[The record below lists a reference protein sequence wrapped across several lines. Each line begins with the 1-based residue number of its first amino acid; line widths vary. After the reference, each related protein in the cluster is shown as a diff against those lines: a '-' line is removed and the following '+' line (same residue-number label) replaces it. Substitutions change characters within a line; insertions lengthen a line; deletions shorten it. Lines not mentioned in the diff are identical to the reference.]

1 MPINLACNNLQ
12 GSIRKN
18 RKISKQ
24 SSEKNFMIMR
34 DIILKP
40 SLYLFKK
47 LSLEELCRLMI
58 IRMRTLISEIFIT
71 MLMMIMLMNSL
82 IDKNPSKSM
91 IKKRMKMKIQKI
103 HMRMVEEEVED
114 RNILRTIT

>member
-12 GSIRKN
+12 DSIRKN

-24 SSEKNFMIMR
+24 WLEMNFMIMR

-40 SLYLFKK
+40 SLYLFKR

-58 IRMRTLISEIFIT
+58 IRMRSLISETFIT
-71 MLMMIMLMNSL
+71 IPMMITLMNSL
-82 IDKNPSKSM
+82 IDKNPSRSM
-91 IKKRMKMKIQKI
+91 IKKRMKMKIRKI
-103 HMRMVEEEVED
+103 LMIMVEEEVED
-114 RNILRTIT
+114 KNILRTIT